1 MKIQHQFLSILAMLF
16 LLIAALS
23 CDRKAETEPITHPN
37 TTTKSAHVDQS
48 KVTTQKTGR
57 TKYEAKP
64 HDPKRMGLI
73 VGTIKFV
80 VRDPDPVWAD
90 YGPSPYVSMENPG
103 KAIKYMDKPDEIVVS
118 SNELHVVIDYPVTGE
133 WEFKITS
140 GGSKGFTR
148 AELAREISRVY
159 HALYVEEERTTKIK
173 VIPPKE
179 RKKLYNRNQTDG
191 KFGIWGHDIG
201 DLELHTVELHKGAD
215 GKLYAILGI
224 DS

>member
-1 MKIQHQFLSILAMLF
+1 MKNQHQFLSILAILF
-16 LLIAALS
+16 VLFAALS
-23 CDRKAETEPITHPN
+23 CDRKTETKPITHPN
-37 TTTKSAHVDQS
+37 VATKSAHVDQS
-48 KVTTQKTGR
+48 KVTTQETGR
-57 TKYEAKP
+57 TKYKAKP
-64 HDPKRMGLI
+64 HDTKQTGLI

-90 YGPSPYVSMENPG
+90 HGPSPYVSMENPG
-103 KAIKYMDKPDEIVVS
+103 NAIKFMDKPDEIVVS

-140 GGSKGFTR
+140 GRSKGFTR

-159 HALYVEEERTTKIK
+159 HALFVENERTAKIG
-173 VIPPKE
+173 VVP
-179 RKKLYNRNQTDG
+179 RKKLFNKYQTYG
-191 KFGIWGHDIG
+191 KFGIWGHAIG
-201 DLELHTVELHKGAD
+201 DLVLHTVELHKGAD